1 MKAKKFGLVF
11 GEELE
16 KSRKRRA
23 SVSSKDLK
31 FAESWG
37 GPTEEKEKSKFEVSA
52 WRLVPIYFIF
62 FAACLV
68 LFARAI
74 DLQIIRGGL
83 FLGRAEGNRIQ
94 LVVNHAPR
102 GAIFDRNGRVLAQNT
117 PGYRLIF
124 DPSGLSKSKREQ
136 ALSKLLSIL
145 GDSGDMAQK
154 FNVAN
159 DKPVTLMGSLPAEKA
174 LVIEAE
180 GGSLPGIQLEINPIR
195 SYPYKEITAHLLGYT
210 AEADQKDIESK
221 ITITYNLGD
230 QVGKFGIEQSME
242 DRLRGINGYELIS
255 VTAQGEKKGGI
266 YKTEAKSGQNIT
278 LSIDIDL
285 QKIVCE
291 ALLAQMKNVGAKG
304 GSAVVLD
311 SSTGEVL
318 ALVSIPSFDD

>member
-62 FAACLV
+62 F
-68 LFARAI
+68 
-74 DLQIIRGGL
+74 
-83 FLGRAEGNRIQ
+83 
-94 LVVNHAPR
+94 
-102 GAIFDRNGRVLAQNT
+102 
-117 PGYRLIF
+117 

-154 FNVAN
+154 FNEAN

-180 GGSLPGIQLEINPIR
+180 GGSLPGIQLEINPIL
-195 SYPYKEITAHLLGYT
+195 Y
-210 AEADQKDIESK
+210 
-221 ITITYNLGD
+221 
-230 QVGKFGIEQSME
+230 
-242 DRLRGINGYELIS
+242 
-255 VTAQGEKKGGI
+255 
-266 YKTEAKSGQNIT
+266 
-278 LSIDIDL
+278 
-285 QKIVCE
+285 
-291 ALLAQMKNVGAKG
+291 
-304 GSAVVLD
+304 
-311 SSTGEVL
+311 
-318 ALVSIPSFDD
+318 